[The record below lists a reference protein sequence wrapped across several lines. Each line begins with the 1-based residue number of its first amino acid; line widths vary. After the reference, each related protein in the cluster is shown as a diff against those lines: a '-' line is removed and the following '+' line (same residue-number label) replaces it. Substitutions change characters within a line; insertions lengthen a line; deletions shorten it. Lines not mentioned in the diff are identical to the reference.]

1 MRTSKEI
8 TDQFANLCA
17 ELGNAVLNFEMHK
30 SNIIAKYV
38 ELNREMQ
45 EATKAEAEDLK
56 KEAEE
61 VKDPVVVFSREAAKP
76 KETKLEK
83 ALKGKK

>member
-45 EATKAEAEDLK
+45 EATKAEAESL

-61 VKDPVVVFSREAAKP
+61 AKDPVVVFSREAAKP